1 MNEAKGNVF
10 EKAAVED
17 RECETRRF
25 LALDRQSCWFFSDQL
40 KTVFFPDGQ
49 NQIDIQITADSIHQ
63 RLVGLDVPE
72 NSGVNSL
79 ALRPQLQSHLFKLLL
94 VGMKIRL
101 QEVKA
106 GVLGL
111 LPDESWVEFMR
122 AGLLEVGEMQEIYDI
137 VAFVHSFVAGA
148 TAILSARPE
157 R

>member
-1 MNEAKGNVF
+1 
-10 EKAAVED
+10 
-17 RECETRRF
+17 
-25 LALDRQSCWFFSDQL
+25 
-40 KTVFFPDGQ
+40 
-49 NQIDIQITADSIHQ
+49 
-63 RLVGLDVPE
+63 VGLDVPE